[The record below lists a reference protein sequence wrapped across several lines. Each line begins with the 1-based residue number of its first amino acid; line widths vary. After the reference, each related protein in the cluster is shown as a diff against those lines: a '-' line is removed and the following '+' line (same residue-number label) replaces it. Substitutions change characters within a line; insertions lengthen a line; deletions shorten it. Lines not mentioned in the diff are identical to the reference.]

1 MDNNNNREDERL
13 LDSPLKDKTIN
24 GDETEATV
32 GSADEK
38 IDAFKIGILLAI
50 SFMTFGSYW
59 CFDIPGS
66 IQTQLTDWFGGPN
79 VYSKADNA
87 NLYSVYSYPNVILAF
102 FGGFLIDRL
111 GTRFGATLFCSL
123 VLAGQIVF
131 SLGVQFKLYW
141 VCILGRFI
149 FGLGGESLTVAQNTF
164 TARWFAGKNIAVF
177 FGVVVSVS
185 RIGSSINFAVTPQ
198 LAKSGVPTSVWVG
211 TATTVI
217 SLLSCFIAVTMD
229 WRGRHRV
236 KEVSADEKISLSH
249 ARHFPLASWIIFL
262 ICVFFYVAILTF
274 YTVASS
280 ILQNIGLRL
289 PHYTPD
295 EASFFIF
302 IPNFVSIFASPLF
315 GRLVD
320 SKGYSLLW
328 IFEASCML
336 CFAHLAFVLNA
347 TDTTNISP
355 IPIFIWLGLAYSLGA
370 AAMWPM
376 LQYIIEPKALGT
388 AYGIMTAMQNAGL
401 AVFPEIVGAIQG
413 HTSPPAE
420 YTLPLILFMFCA
432 LTASALALFLFV
444 IDLRR
449 HRGIMNAPALVRKE
463 LQKEMF
469 GE

>member
-1 MDNNNNREDERL
+1 LLSPESIERRRKRKKERKRRREEEKKRRREEEKKRKKEREEEMDDREDERL
-13 LDSPLKDKTIN
+13 LDSPLKEKTIN
-24 GDETEATV
+24 GDDNATV

-38 IDAFKIGILLAI
+38 IDAFKIGILFAI

-66 IQTQLTDWFGGPN
+66 IQTQLTNWFGGPSA
-79 VYSKADNA
+79 YTKADNA

-111 GTRFGATLFCSL
+111 GTRFVFFFLLVLPPFLFLLTNDLSPYFLLKCNYASFNHRFGATLFCSL
-123 VLAGQIVF
+123 VLVGQVVF

-141 VCILGRFI
+141 VCILGRFV

-185 RIGSSINFAVTPQ
+185 RIGSSINFAVTPL
-198 LAKSGVPTSVWVG
+198 LAQSGVPTSVWVG
-211 TATTVI
+211 TATTFI

-249 ARHFPLASWIIFL
+249 AKHFPLAAWIIFL

-274 YTVASS
+274 YTVASG
-280 ILQNIGLRL
+280 ILQNIGLHL
-289 PHYTPD
+289 PHYTP
-295 EASFFIF
+295 EQASFFIF

-347 TDTTNISP
+347 TDVIS
-355 IPIFIWLGLAYSLGA
+355 
-370 AAMWPM
+370 
-376 LQYIIEPKALGT
+376 
-388 AYGIMTAMQNAGL
+388 
-401 AVFPEIVGAIQG
+401 
-413 HTSPPAE
+413 
-420 YTLPLILFMFCA
+420 
-432 LTASALALFLFV
+432 FLFR
-444 IDLRR
+444 L
-449 HRGIMNAPALVRKE
+449 
-463 LQKEMF
+463 
-469 GE
+469 